1 MTTTKTENNL
11 IPDIKLYGYSTSP
24 FVRKTGCFLYFK
36 GVKFTHVPVN
46 PIDPNGTLNHIDGT
60 TVPVLEIDGQWR
72 HESSSHAHWLD
83 ELFSEKP
90 LCPKEYSDKIH
101 KMDAWISD
109 TFMMSM
115 FRGAIDGK
123 LDLQFRY
130 RGWRLAALLSA
141 HTPLPEHIRHQW
153 PDFLKKA
160 PFIQDMA
167 QHIDLT
173 ESNQDMQQRIMSEL
187 VAHIGHGPFMGEIDQ
202 PTMLDFAIF
211 PQLVWGYMFGLE
223 ENLSA
228 AKHPVIKAWLQRVS
242 EYLPANPTLVAD
254 TMLVN
259 PLSKGLS

>member
-1 MTTTKTENNL
+1 MKTSKATNNST
-11 IPDIKLYGYSTSP
+11 PEIKLYGYSTSP

-36 GVKFTHVPVN
+36 GVKFTHIPVN
-46 PIDPNGTLNHIDGT
+46 PIDPNATLNHIDGT

-83 ELFSEKP
+83 ELFPDNP
-90 LCPKEYSDKIH
+90 LSPKEHTDKIQEI
-101 KMDAWISD
+101 DAWISN

-123 LDLQFRY
+123 LDLPFRH

-167 QHIDLT
+167 QHMDLA
-173 ESNQDMQQRIMSEL
+173 ESNQDMQKRIMSEL
-187 VAHIGHGPFMGEIDQ
+187 VAHIGDGPFMGELNQ
-202 PTMLDFAIF
+202 PTMLDFSIF

-228 AKHPVIKAWLQRVS
+228 AKHPAIKAWIQRVS
-242 EYLPANPTLVAD
+242 EHLPANPTLVAD

-259 PLSKGLS
+259 PLAKGLA